1 MPSSPQQA
9 CESFESVHGIISSS
23 FNFGDLLMIGVQ
35 VDVEAEVDGWLH
47 CVNRYGVK
55 GLVPSSYIRILGA
68 DDAAE
73 DVASRLFG
81 GPQRVGAPSSQSTLY
96 LATRRNTLYLWF
108 TIGRS
113 GHCYNL

>member
-1 MPSSPQQA
+1 MA
-9 CESFESVHGIISSS
+9 CSLFGS
-23 FNFGDLLMIGVQ
+23 GDLLIVGVQ

-55 GLVPSSYIRILGA
+55 GLVPSSFIRILGA

-81 GPQRVGAPSSQSTLY
+81 GPSRVGETSAQSTLY
-96 LATRRNTLYLWF
+96 LAKRLSTLYLWF

-113 GHCYNL
+113 WNCHNL

>member
-1 MPSSPQQA
+1 MVRSD
-9 CESFESVHGIISSS
+9 HHLI
-23 FNFGDLLMIGVQ
+23 FGDVLRIGVQ

-55 GLVPSSYIRILGA
+55 GLVPSSYIRILGP

-81 GPQRVGAPSSQSTLY
+81 GPRVKLLTL
-96 LATRRNTLYLWF
+96 NPKP
-108 TIGRS
+108 
-113 GHCYNL
+113 